1 VVAADDVQ
9 ASRTLDV
16 DRLRRTLG
24 DPALS
29 RVLDRLARRLELGRP
44 LEADLT
50 LADATEAERLALGR
64 LLGRPASLRG
74 KSLRVSPPQL
84 SAALSR
90 AGIAADL
97 HAAVEALAGP
107 LTPRPEIAAVERAV
121 RSRALEALAAGRH
134 AGSNW
139 YEQWSATLQEDGTL
153 TRLVR
158 SGSARLVA
166 HAVAVLSQLP
176 ADTLPLPA
184 LAERATGDTKALAG
198 TPLARLVLRALA
210 VREAASGG
218 EPAALRD
225 LARADVQRLLWE
237 SAGAIPDDL
246 ASQVLVLGVT
256 AAGSR
261 PLAGWLCEAAQAAV
275 PFRVT
280 LQQLVSMP
288 VVPSVAR
295 VFVCENPSVLRAAAS
310 GGVGIGRDTALVC
323 TEGVASAACHR
334 LIGAIAQTGAAISW
348 RGDFDWTG
356 VRAVAAAVGR
366 YHASPWR
373 MGLADYEA
381 ALARGET
388 ERLKGPA
395 AASPWDP
402 ALAERMAL
410 SGRAVMEERMIPLLL
425 ADLGVTPRSPSRS

>member
-1 VVAADDVQ
+1 VVAA
-9 ASRTLDV
+9 
-16 DRLRRTLG
+16 
-24 DPALS
+24 
-29 RVLDRLARRLELGRP
+29 LARRLELGRP

-64 LLGRPASLRG
+64 LLGRKASLRG
-74 KSLRVSPPQL
+74 RSLRVSPPQL
-84 SAALSR
+84 AAALAR
-90 AGIAADL
+90 AGIAPDL
-97 HAAVEALAGP
+97 RTAVQVLAGP
-107 LTPRPEIAAVERAV
+107 VTPRPEIAAVERAG
-121 RSRALEALAAGRH
+121 RAQALEALAAGRH
-134 AGSNW
+134 AGTGW
-139 YEQWSATLQEDGTL
+139 YEQWSAALQADGTL

-158 SGSARLVA
+158 SGAGQLVD
-166 HAVAVLSQLP
+166 HAVAVLDQLP

-184 LAERATGDTKALAG
+184 LAERATGDTKALVG

-210 VREAASGG
+210 AREAAAGG
-218 EPAALRD
+218 EPAAQRD
-225 LARADVQRLLWE
+225 LSRADAQRLLWE

-288 VVPSVAR
+288 VVPSVAQ

-310 GGVGIGRDTALVC
+310 GGALADGTALVC
-323 TEGVASAACHR
+323 TEGIASAACHR
-334 LIGAIAQTGAAISW
+334 LLGVAQAGTAISW

-356 VRAVAAAVGR
+356 VRAVAAAMGR
-366 YHASPWR
+366 YAAKPWR
-373 MGLADYEA
+373 MGLEDYEA
-381 ALARGET
+381 AVALGDT
-388 ERLKGPA
+388 ERLKGPS

-402 ALAERMAL
+402 PLAARM
-410 SGRAVMEERMIPLLL
+410 SQTGRAVMEERLIPQLL
-425 ADLGVTPRSPSRS
+425 ADLYSR